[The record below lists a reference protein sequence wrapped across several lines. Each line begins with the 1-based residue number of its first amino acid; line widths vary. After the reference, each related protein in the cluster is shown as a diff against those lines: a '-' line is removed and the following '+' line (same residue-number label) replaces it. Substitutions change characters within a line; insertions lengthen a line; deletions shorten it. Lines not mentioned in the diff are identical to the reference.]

1 MIVYSYP
8 ILLQV
13 QGNIALFKAT
23 EQSSTRVL
31 NSEQLALRSSNAVD
45 GGNKTHYSYCTH
57 TDDSTNT
64 NPWWRV
70 DLGRVEPVAE
80 VRILNRR
87 DCYGIPSDGANTRV
101 GK

>member
-1 MIVYSYP
+1 
-8 ILLQV
+8 V

-31 NSEQLALRSSNAVD
+31 NSGQLALRSSNAVD
-45 GGNKTHYSYCTH
+45 GGKKTHHSFCVL

-80 VRILNRR
+80 VRILNRG
-87 DCYGIPSDGANTRV
+87 DCCGIALDGANIRV